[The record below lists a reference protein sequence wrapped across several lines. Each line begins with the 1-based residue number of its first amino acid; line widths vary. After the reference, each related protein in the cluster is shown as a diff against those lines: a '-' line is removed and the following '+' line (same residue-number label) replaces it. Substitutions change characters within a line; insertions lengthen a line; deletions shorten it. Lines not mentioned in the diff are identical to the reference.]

1 MKRVWRALLRGEG
14 FFEAV
19 KKVQVLTRNLTA
31 FKAEKKDWIRI

>member
-19 KKVQVLTRNLTA
+19 KNGPG
-31 FKAEKKDWIRI
+31 FKKEFDCL